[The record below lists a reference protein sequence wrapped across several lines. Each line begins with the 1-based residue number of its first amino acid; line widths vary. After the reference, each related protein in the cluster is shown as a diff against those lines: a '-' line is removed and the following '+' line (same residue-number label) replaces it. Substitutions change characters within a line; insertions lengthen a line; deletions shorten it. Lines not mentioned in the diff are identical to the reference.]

1 VDRRARGFLMTGA
14 NRDNMLSEYISS
26 VENGRW
32 RAPRVP
38 VFYKN
43 HLYASVEM
51 IYARGKEYHLPDE
64 ICSMALC
71 WRLVSKRAIPA
82 HPIVVAG
89 NNDPTWMEREMAENA
104 DAKRKPGNWTVGGV
118 ENKSNEAAQEF
129 NLMV

>member
-1 VDRRARGFLMTGA
+1 
-14 NRDNMLSEYISS
+14 
-26 VENGRW
+26 
-32 RAPRVP
+32 VP